1 MISTFTEAPRYYD
14 RSVAETRDRG
24 RTRPLTRREALAATA
39 AAGAAIALAACGG
52 DDEGS
57 TVASETAPPEIA
69 PATTLAPTPACGDGD
84 ETPAQTEGPYFIPDS
99 PERTSLL
106 EAGTVGTPLV
116 LAGRV
121 LNTACEPVPRAL
133 LDFWQADGAGD
144 YDLEGYGLRGNQF
157 TDAAGRFS
165 LETVRPGPYPGRTP
179 HIHVKAQPEGGQ
191 VLTTQL
197 YFPGESGNESDGI
210 FDPALLV
217 DLNGEAARFDF
228 VLETP
233 R

>member
-1 MISTFTEAPRYYD
+1 
-14 RSVAETRDRG
+14 VAETRDRG
-24 RTRPLTRREALAATA
+24 GTRALTRREALAATA
-39 AAGAAIALAACGG
+39 ATGAAIVIAACGG

-57 TVASETAPPEIA
+57 TAASETAPPETA
-69 PATTLAPTPACGDGD
+69 AHATTLTPTPACGDGD
-84 ETPAQTEGPYFIPDS
+84 ETPEQTEGPYFISDS

-116 LAGRV
+116 LTGRV
-121 LNTACEPVPRAL
+121 LSTACQPVPRAL
-133 LDFWQADGAGD
+133 LDFWQADGAGE

-157 TDAAGRFS
+157 TDAEGRFR
-165 LETVRPGPYPGRTP
+165 LETVRPGLYPGRTP
-179 HIHVKAQPEGGQ
+179 HIHVKAQPEGGR

-217 DLNGEAARFDF
+217 DLKGEAARFDF